1 MSLVILILASWLA
14 GRLLIR
20 PGRFPLP
27 LERLLF
33 QLCLGFVMVATA
45 VIAIGSVSL
54 RAAFFCLLVF
64 TAIGLASEGIQY
76 SRMQPPPPEP
86 KARRF
91 SLVEILACAAGG
103 VACLIALVGALAP
116 ATGWDAA
123 VAHLA
128 LPAEYVRLGR
138 IALLPGNEYS
148 GFPHLVHSLY
158 AIAFL
163 AGGETNVQLLSWVFG
178 VLCCGAVYALG
189 CRVGTRETGILAG
202 GILATAP
209 IFYDQASTASIDLA
223 FCTFTVMALAAL
235 SAWRQEG
242 DDAGPGHRGFLV
254 AAAVLA
260 GASCG
265 IRHTGYLVCVLLAL
279 AVFWRARGYRMQVT
293 ALFAAGV
300 VAGALP
306 WLGRSAWLVGN
317 PFYPFFTSYLGSGVI
332 PHRDIAGFAAHES
345 IQGIDWR
352 TLLMF
357 PYDIV
362 MRPQQFDGWAK
373 SPGGLVLFLG
383 IPGLFVGGR
392 PARRLGLFAL
402 SGLVCFFFFQR
413 YARYL
418 LPFFA
423 PMMVVAALAATRS
436 RSLRPAALAAL
447 FVSFAFGLALDA
459 GAVHFKIP
467 VLAGLQTRDEYLES
481 RVERYAA
488 FRWVADNLPR
498 DEALF
503 SFDRRVYF
511 FDRSAWQTD
520 EGLKALRAERLEVQA
535 RWFAHCGI
543 KWIFVPVT
551 YIEESPGL
559 HRAYLEMVTNWRLA
573 PHYFRLHKSMELP
586 REDGSVDR
594 VELYEVRG
602 DVDGGSGA
610 E

>member
-20 PGRFPLP
+20 PGLFSPP
-27 LERLLF
+27 LERLLL
-33 QLCLGFVMVATA
+33 QLCLGFACVATG
-45 VIAIGSVSL
+45 VVLIGSVSL
-54 RAAFFCLLVF
+54 RAALFCMLAFSAV
-64 TAIGLASEGIQY
+64 GLAWEGIQY
-76 SRMQPPPPEP
+76 SRMAPPPLAA

-91 SLVEILACAAGG
+91 SLVEVLACAAGG
-103 VACLIALVGALAP
+103 CACLIALAGAMAP

-138 IALLPGNEYS
+138 IALLEGNEYS

-158 AIAFL
+158 TMAFL

-189 CRVGTRETGILAG
+189 RRAGERETGILAAA
-202 GILATAP
+202 ILATAP

-223 FCTFTVMALAAL
+223 FCAFTLMALTAL
-235 SAWRQEG
+235 TAWRQDG
-242 DDAGPGHRGFLV
+242 TDDGGGHRGYLL

-265 IRHTGYLVCVLLAL
+265 IRHTGYLVCVLLTV
-279 AVFWRARGYRMQVT
+279 AVFWRARGFRVQAT
-293 ALFAAGV
+293 GLFVLGV
-300 VAGALP
+300 CVGALP

-317 PFYPFFTSYLGSGVI
+317 PFYPFFTGYFGGGSI
-332 PHRDIAGFAAHES
+332 PHRDIAGLAAHES
-345 IQGIDWR
+345 IQGLDWR
-352 TLLMF
+352 TLLLF

-383 IPGLFVGGR
+383 IPGLLVGGR
-392 PARRLGLFAL
+392 IARRLGLFTG
-402 SGLVCFFFFQR
+402 SGLVSFFFFQR

-423 PMMVVAALAATRS
+423 PMMVVAALVATRS
-436 RSLRPAALAAL
+436 KPLRPAALTAL
-447 FVSFAFGLALDA
+447 FVSFGFGLVLDA

-467 VLAGLQTRDEYLES
+467 VLVGMQTRDEYLS
-481 RVERYAA
+481 ARVERYAA

-503 SFDRRVYF
+503 SFDRRVYYF
-511 FDRSAWQTD
+511 ERSAWQTD
-520 EGLKALRAERLEVQA
+520 EALKALRVESAETQA
-535 RWFAHCGI
+535 QWFAEHGI
-543 KWIFVPVT
+543 RWVFVPVT

-559 HRAYLEMVTNWRLA
+559 HRAYLEMVTTWQQA
-573 PHYFRLHKSMELP
+573 PRFFRLHKAMELP
-586 REDGSVDR
+586 RSDGRPER
-594 VELYEVRG
+594 VELYEVNLKRELG
-602 DVDGGSGA
+602 KAD
-610 E
+610 